1 MNYATIVAL
10 SAGVVV
16 GLAMLLLGSRLVR
29 LACGLMGLVL
39 GAAAGVAGAA
49 IVGTDQWVT
58 LGLVVVAGLVGVV
71 VSIVLFRVWASV
83 SAGLVMGITA
93 AVAGGWLMQPD
104 VVTLGGASSRAAS
117 IAEGED
123 DGLGGVLSQGV
134 PDGQEAR
141 ERLNEAAGVLLDRAT
156 TEARERFGEATDQV
170 SEAIRD
176 RIGGTESDTE
186 ATDVATDD
194 GLVDDEE
201 LQATERLGIDLDAEE
216 VADDLLTALDEMKS
230 AAFAWVG
237 ELWGGLDNRS
247 RMVVVGAG
255 AIAGGVALVFGAV
268 LPTATVT
275 VAAAWLGACVI
286 GLAGGTLLRVVWP
299 GSEAYLP
306 SGAAGQLA
314 VVGLITLVGL
324 GLQWTLGRRKADD

>member
-1 MNYATIVAL
+1 
-10 SAGVVV
+10 
-16 GLAMLLLGSRLVR
+16 LAMLLLGSRLVR

-104 VVTLGGASSRAAS
+104 VVTLGGSSGGGTGGAALVAESAGPSIDDILTAPDAEARERVEEAAGALLDRATA
-117 IAEGED
+117 
-123 DGLGGVLSQGV
+123 
-134 PDGQEAR
+134 EAR
-141 ERLNEAAGVLLDRAT
+141 ERLGN
-156 TEARERFGEATDQV
+156 ATDAV
-170 SEAIRD
+170 SDAIRD
-176 RIGGTESDTE
+176 RIDGVGADGEPAADKAE
-186 ATDVATDD
+186 GAEGFVGDD
-194 GLVDDEE
+194 E
-201 LQATERLGIDLDAEE
+201 LQATERIGIDLDAEE

-237 ELWGGLDNRS
+237 ALWGGLDNRS

-286 GLAGGTLLRVVWP
+286 GLAGGTLLRVIWP